1 MRIGNVQ
8 TIPDVWARARILWN
22 AIHQWR
28 RSKCIPEKNRFVREF
43 SSEAWLE
50 LTTILQLTQ
59 LKILRVGDV
68 LVRGQEEDDVAL
80 LVLDRD
86 NVEQTVER
94 ASCFTIKN
102 YKSLWPSKRENL
114 LFSLPPFFFP
124 FFFRSPK
131 INSEKRNS
139 TYYWKHEQTLMQT

>member
-59 LKILRVGDV
+59 LKVLRVGDV

-102 YKSLWPSKRENL
+102 YKSLFSFFFNLSKSIVKKEIAHIIENTSKRL
-114 LFSLPPFFFP
+114 C
-124 FFFRSPK
+124 
-131 INSEKRNS
+131 KRNAIES
-139 TYYWKHEQTLMQT
+139 IR